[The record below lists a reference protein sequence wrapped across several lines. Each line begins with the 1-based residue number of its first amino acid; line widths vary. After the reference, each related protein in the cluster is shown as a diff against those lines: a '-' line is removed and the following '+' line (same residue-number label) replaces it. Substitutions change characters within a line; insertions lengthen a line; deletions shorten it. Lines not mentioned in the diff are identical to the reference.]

1 MFDRLKALLHLGKL
15 PDRPLPDL
23 DASHALGA
31 LLVKVAQSD
40 HAYLFEEIQQIDRT
54 LAKACGLD
62 PVRAAR
68 MRAVCE
74 RLAKDGPD
82 AATMAA
88 HIRDAVPL
96 AQRRAAAEALWDVVH
111 ADGIT
116 GTDESAM
123 VAMIEEHLGLGDDAL
138 EAERLRMLDTL

>member
-1 MFDRLKALLHLGKL
+1 MFERLKAMLHLGKR

-31 LLVKVAQSD
+31 LLVKVALAD
-40 HAYLFEEIQQIDRT
+40 HGYLFEEIEQIDRT
-54 LAKACGLD
+54 LARAMGLD

-68 MRAVCE
+68 MRAACE
-74 RLAKDGPD
+74 KLAKDGPD

-88 HIRDAVPL
+88 HIREAVPL

-116 GTDESAM
+116 GTDEAAM
-123 VAMIEEHLGLGDDAL
+123 VARIEEHLGLGDNAL